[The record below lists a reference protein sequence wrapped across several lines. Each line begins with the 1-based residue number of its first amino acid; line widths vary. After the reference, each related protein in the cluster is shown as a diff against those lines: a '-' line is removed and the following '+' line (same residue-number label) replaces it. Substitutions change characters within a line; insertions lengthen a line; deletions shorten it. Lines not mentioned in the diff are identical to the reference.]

1 MTTGVAQSDWREPV
15 EELSFEREGRW
26 GFQGRASGGNLQSLN
41 RPPSLSNR
49 AVEVASK
56 RNFQIKKSTK
66 ALL

>member
-15 EELSFEREGRW
+15 EGLSFEREGRW
-26 GFQGRASGGNLQSLN
+26 GFQGRAFGGFLQSLN
-41 RPPSLSNR
+41 RPSSLSNR